1 MTTKF
6 IGIKDFRQ
14 NISGYTNEAK
24 IKNIRIIVMKKNV
37 PVFEVNPIDEKEYA
51 YLKLSE
57 ELSSSEDQIKRGKS
71 YTQEEVMAE
80 FDLL

>member
-6 IGIKDFRQ
+6 IGMKDFRQ
-14 NISGYTNEAK
+14 NISGYTNEAR

-57 ELSSSEDQIKRGKS
+57 ELSESEGQIKTGKS

>member
-1 MTTKF
+1 MITKF
-6 IGIKDFRQ
+6 VGMKDFRQ
-14 NISGYTNEAK
+14 NIAGYTKEAK
-24 IKNIRIIVMKKNV
+24 IKNIRIIVVKKNV

-57 ELSSSEDQIKRGKS
+57 ELAKSENQIKQGKS

-80 FDLL
+80 FGLL